1 MFNDFLRHELI
12 EQLIKQFFSLILLSN
27 SSNQIRLI
35 KFKSNS
41 LKESLRKFFS
51 AISVFKSFF

>member
-12 EQLIKQFFSLILLSN
+12 KQFFNLILLSN

-41 LKESLRKFFS
+41 LKESLRKFLS
-51 AISVFKSFF
+51 AISVFKPFF